1 MELQYEQERHVR
13 KPLDLCATQLAV
25 GLLLKMLKYFEV
37 IRNIFEFSHVKEI
50 AESRL
55 IQVNKFS

>member
-1 MELQYEQERHVR
+1 MRDSACSWLTVEV
-13 KPLDLCATQLAV
+13 
-25 GLLLKMLKYFEV
+25 LKYFEV